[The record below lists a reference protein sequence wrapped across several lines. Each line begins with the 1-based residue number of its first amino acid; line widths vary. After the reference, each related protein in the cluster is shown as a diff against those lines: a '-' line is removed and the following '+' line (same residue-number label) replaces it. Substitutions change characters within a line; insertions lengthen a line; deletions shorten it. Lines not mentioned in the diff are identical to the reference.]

1 MERNYPSMSSVGS
14 NRASASAPQCPLTA
28 DLPCNDKGADYNT
41 LANQA
46 SAYLLSE
53 VVNFDEGD
61 IKKNR
66 SNYWKFNSE
75 KKGVKI
81 YTKIDQFTKQQIYL
95 CYTHVKCSSEEAM
108 DFILDPDTRF
118 RYDNMMKE
126 NFMLERFS
134 DTTTFCYS
142 LLQTKNCIAEYM
154 VDLCYLANSRSEGDR
169 SVIAYS
175 SILDHPKAPSSA
187 GIERAWLYH
196 SGFVMEPW
204 VDEVTEEEG
213 TVRLGEEGKGIKL
226 WYLTHADLMLELPTT
241 LIHLLEEKQCIILA
255 YLRRALESVAET
267 NLKYKSSNSL
277 HEAGSYLDEGE
288 FEIGM
293 RASQESLDMNLEPTS
308 MTPAGGASSIY
319 SGGEQRAFGRSY
331 NDPSPPVKEE
341 LAQIPGISY
350 SNSLHG
356 SQPDLCFWSIDDD
369 AEAVSADSLEYLSD
383 YVTMANSA
391 AASLF
396 REYINIIETIR
407 FSSCCPDKLIWKV
420 LERNDEMWVLEK
432 KGSTIQCMAGVAN
445 IRASERE
452 VTDFVSDPRSR
463 FSFDPTLHKTYVVDE
478 INENLRIV
486 YAQHKTK
493 HCFIGHGRD
502 MLYFSYNRK
511 EGDRR
516 ILAHASCTHPK
527 CPEDPKITR
536 ARMYETGFII
546 EPLPEPGLT
555 NIVYVI
561 KIDMRGSIPASL
573 VRMIKRKQPH
583 VLFAIKKYFER

>member
-1 MERNYPSMSSVGS
+1 
-14 NRASASAPQCPLTA
+14 
-28 DLPCNDKGADYNT
+28 
-41 LANQA
+41 
-46 SAYLLSE
+46 
-53 VVNFDEGD
+53 
-61 IKKNR
+61 
-66 SNYWKFNSE
+66 
-75 KKGVKI
+75 
-81 YTKIDQFTKQQIYL
+81 
-95 CYTHVKCSSEEAM
+95 
-108 DFILDPDTRF
+108 
-118 RYDNMMKE
+118 
-126 NFMLERFS
+126 
-134 DTTTFCYS
+134 

-154 VDLCYLANSRSEGDR
+154 VDICYLTNSRSEGER

-204 VDEVTEEEG
+204 VDEEEPGEG
-213 TVRLGEEGKGIKL
+213 TVRLGDREEKGIKL
-226 WYLTHADLMLELPTT
+226 WYLMHTDLMLELPTT
-241 LIHLLEEKQCIILA
+241 LIHVLEEKQCLILA

-277 HEAGSYLDEGE
+277 HEDYLDADHGE
-288 FEIGM
+288 FEIRRRG
-293 RASQESLDMNLEPTS
+293 SDLEGSLDMMTPAS
-308 MTPAGGASSIY
+308 MTPGGGASSVY
-319 SGGEQRAFGRSY
+319 SGGEQKAFGRSY

-350 SNSLHG
+350 SNSISG

-369 AEAVSADSLEYLSD
+369 AEAVGADSLEYLSD

-536 ARMYETGFII
+536 SRMYETGFII